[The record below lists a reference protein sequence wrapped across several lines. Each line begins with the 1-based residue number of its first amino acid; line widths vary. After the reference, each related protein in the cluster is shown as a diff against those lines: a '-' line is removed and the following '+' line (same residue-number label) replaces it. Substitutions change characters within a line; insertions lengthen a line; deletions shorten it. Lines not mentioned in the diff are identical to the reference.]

1 MADYIMTVQVMFRVK
16 NTKDDYEAWEF
27 GENFLTFG
35 LESLAMSTDDEI
47 FKVFFCVGVS
57 LACVGGVF
65 WLIGT
70 LNALWPMI
78 LIIPSIALGYSLC
91 DNMLF

>member
-1 MADYIMTVQVMFRVK
+1 MFDFIINVIID
-16 NTKDDYEAWEF
+16 TFEF
-27 GENFLTFG
+27 
-35 LESLAMSTDDEI
+35 SIEI
-47 FKVFFCVGVS
+47 FKLFFCVGVS

-65 WLIGT
+65 WLMGT

-78 LIIPSIALGYSLC
+78 LIIPAIALGYSLC

>member
-1 MADYIMTVQVMFRVK
+1 MLDFIINVIRDTF
-16 NTKDDYEAWEF
+16 EF
-27 GENFLTFG
+27 
-35 LESLAMSTDDEI
+35 SIEI
-47 FKVFFCVGVS
+47 FKLLFCVGIS

-65 WLIGT
+65 WLMGT

-91 DNMLF
+91 DNILF